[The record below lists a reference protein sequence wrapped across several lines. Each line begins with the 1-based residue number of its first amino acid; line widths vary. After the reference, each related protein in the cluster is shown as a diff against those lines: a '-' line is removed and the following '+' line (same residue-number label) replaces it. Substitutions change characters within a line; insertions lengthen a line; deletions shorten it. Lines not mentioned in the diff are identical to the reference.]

1 MKKSFLIFS
10 ALLLTIS
17 CKDNEPKDP
26 PFEDSVFG
34 KYDLREWIVVSNNN
48 DSKYINGGMLEIT
61 IENDTLIV
69 IKGRANKEMDLVTF
83 TKLAYRK
90 FSNNPNFLYIY
101 PSGNIKN
108 LNVGAISLDV
118 GAAQKDVVR
127 VILDMECRDTKG
139 GLHRVS
145 AEKLGR

>member
-1 MKKSFLIFS
+1 MKKNFLIFFT
-10 ALLLTIS
+10 LWLIIS
-17 CKDNEPKDP
+17 CKDNQPKDP
-26 PFEDSVFG
+26 PFEDSVSG

-61 IENDTLIV
+61 RENDTLIV

-90 FSNNPNFLYIY
+90 FPNNPNFLYIY

-108 LNVGAISLDV
+108 LNVGAISLDL
-118 GAAQKDVVR
+118 GAAQQNVVR
-127 VILDMECRDTKG
+127 IILGMECRDTKG
-139 GLHRVS
+139 ALQKVS